1 MAMETRQEIINNSAT
16 AQCLPHLRESINI
29 KAMKNYKGGTSIKR
43 NKNHF
48 EASKPNIGH
57 YLILRIESVIFDYF
71 FLCIPI
77 LSSFSET

>member
-1 MAMETRQEIINNSAT
+1 METRQEIINNSAT